1 MGKKALITGITGQ
14 DGPYLAE
21 LLLEKDYEV
30 FGMVRRSS
38 APNYWR
44 FKRIIGQIHLVDGDL
59 LDPISLIELLRKVKP
74 DEIYNLAAQ
83 SHVGRSF
90 EQPGVT
96 LAITGK
102 GAVDLILAA
111 RDVAPEARF
120 YQASSSEM
128 FGDVRGKVPQNEE
141 TPFNPANP
149 YAVAKLYAHH
159 MARIYRREG
168 MFITSGILF
177 NHESPKRG
185 EHFVTS
191 KVAYGAAC
199 CKIGVKNSDR
209 LDEKGKPMVR
219 NGKLVLGNLDA
230 VRDWGFAGD
239 YVEAMWLMVQREE
252 PDEFV
257 IATGVG
263 HTIKDLCE
271 VAFSHVGLN
280 WREYVETTETLVRPY
295 ETGPLIGDAS
305 KAKKILGWRPKTSFE
320 ELIAMMVDA
329 ELASLR

>member
-59 LDPISLIELLRKVKP
+59 LDPISLVELLRKVKP

-199 CKIGVKNSDR
+199 CKIGVNNSDR

-219 NGKLVLGNLDA
+219 NGKLVLGNLEA

-239 YVEAMWLMVQREE
+239 YVEAMWLMVQREK

-280 WREYVETTETLVRPY
+280 WSEYVETTETLVRPY

-320 ELIAMMVDA
+320 ELITMMVDA